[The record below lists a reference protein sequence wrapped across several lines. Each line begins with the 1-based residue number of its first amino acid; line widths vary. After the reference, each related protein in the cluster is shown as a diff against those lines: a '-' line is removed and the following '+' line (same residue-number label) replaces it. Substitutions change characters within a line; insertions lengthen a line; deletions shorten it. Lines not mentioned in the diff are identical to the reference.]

1 LLKKNLKGSTSLER
15 GPKSS
20 EYPFSKQWD
29 DSMRL
34 DLKLGCTLNSNKKKK
49 SHKFY
54 IDLQNS
60 TNRDTI
66 FLRKYNKI
74 TNSVGQINQAEFFPD
89 FGHRFQF

>member
-1 LLKKNLKGSTSLER
+1 MGQHDRNGGQNHQNIHLVNNGMTL
-15 GPKSS
+15 
-20 EYPFSKQWD
+20 
-29 DSMRL
+29 RL
-34 DLKLGCTLNSNKKKK
+34 DLKLGCTSNNNKKKK